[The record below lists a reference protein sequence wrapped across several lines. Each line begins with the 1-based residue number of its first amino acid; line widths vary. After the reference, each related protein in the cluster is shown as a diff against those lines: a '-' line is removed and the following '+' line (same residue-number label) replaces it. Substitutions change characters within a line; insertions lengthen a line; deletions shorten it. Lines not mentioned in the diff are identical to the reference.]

1 MFGRQ
6 VVAHAD
12 RYGRKGQVY
21 ALLYA
26 SDMEPGTQVKT
37 FRTDRDTLE
46 EYWDLSG
53 VVLYREWTE
62 KYESYVVAWR
72 GMENGRLMMLM
83 MLEEFEA
90 LDENDKLLLIVL
102 DVMNT

>member
-1 MFGRQ
+1 M
-6 VVAHAD
+6 
-12 RYGRKGQVY
+12 
-21 ALLYA
+21 
-26 SDMEPGTQVKT
+26 QVKT

-72 GMENGRLMMLM
+72 GMENGRLMML
-83 MLEEFEA
+83 EEFEA
-90 LDENDKLLLIVL
+90 LNENDKLVL